1 MASLYSCV
9 SASDL
14 ATVKK
19 AADSYKKMGDLNTV
33 KAAARSAGSQLQD
46 RMRKMVEGEASL
58 RSYADV
64 GESITIFEDGRNM
77 VVGIPPN
84 TPTALRAANMHSI
97 YQLTDVAQDLASQS
111 GDIEQHFL
119 DELAGSVS
127 T

>member
-1 MASLYSCV
+1 
-9 SASDL
+9 
-14 ATVKK
+14 VKK